1 MLEEGCALRPPP
13 HTGSGKAGRGVSLPF
28 IPVRREVT
36 AFWGWAQ
43 RGHRKEAEGSRSMCS
58 VSYCWACGFSPP
70 PLLNT
75 NQNPSWEDKDRSYCC
90 SCGNTP
96 MAWAATAQPAES
108 EALLAARWH
117 PSIKPSKGSVSFFSS
132 SCLTAVPLWWAGPGS
147 WGIDMDHEPGMWSHS
162 CSQQR
167 CMEEE
172 LRRHPMALSLAGH
185 SKML

>member
-1 MLEEGCALRPPP
+1 MNSPTSPCCHPIPIAAPARADTTGSAHLRRLRGAGTSTAQCRQRAAWQEAFLWPLPFMLEVGCALRPPP

-43 RGHRKEAEGSRSMCS
+43 RGHRKEAEGSCSMCS

-96 MAWAATAQPAES
+96 MAWAATAQPTES
-108 EALLAARWH
+108 EALLAAR
-117 PSIKPSKGSVSFFSS
+117 
-132 SCLTAVPLWWAGPGS
+132 
-147 WGIDMDHEPGMWSHS
+147 
-162 CSQQR
+162 
-167 CMEEE
+167 
-172 LRRHPMALSLAGH
+172 
-185 SKML
+185 